1 MKCLKSNDPAFFL
14 VDELIADEPGSSTPA
29 VTPPQPAAHQ
39 ADGPGSST
47 PATNLNQSFRD
58 LMPTPRIAKS
68 NRASARKSINYT
80 ANVVSKQLFDDY
92 YSKLQMNRKAKKRH
106 E

>member
-1 MKCLKSNDPAFFL
+1 MKCLKSNDPVFFL
-14 VDELIADEPGSSTPA
+14 VDELIADGPGSSTPA
-29 VTPPQPAAHQ
+29 VTPSQPAAHQ

-47 PATNLNQSFRD
+47 PATNINQSFRD

-80 ANVVSKQLFDDY
+80 AKYPSSCLMIIIVSF
-92 YSKLQMNRKAKKRH
+92 R
-106 E
+106 